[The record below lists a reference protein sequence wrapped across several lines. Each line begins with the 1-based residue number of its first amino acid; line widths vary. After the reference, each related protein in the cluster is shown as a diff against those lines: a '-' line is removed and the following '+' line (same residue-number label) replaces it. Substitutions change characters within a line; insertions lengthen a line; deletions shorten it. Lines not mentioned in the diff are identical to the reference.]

1 MTIYLASGNQHK
13 KEEFVALFK
22 KFHISTPA
30 DMKLTFAPQETGQT
44 FLENALLKAHA
55 LYDIVHAPVIADDS
69 GLCIDALDGKP
80 GIYSARY
87 GEKEA
92 GVPLSA
98 EKKNMLILR
107 QMEEK
112 TNRTCR
118 FVCCIAVLLDKHRFF
133 TVQETCEGVIT
144 KVPSGE
150 NGFGYDPI
158 VYLPDAGKTV
168 AELTAEEKNTISH
181 RGKAGAA
188 AARFLSALL

>member
-92 GVPLSA
+92 HLLKDSVFYGCPTEAQIRTVPP
-98 EKKNMLILR
+98 LR
-107 QMEEK
+107 QLFHDEK
-112 TNRTCR
+112 SYFFLQRL
-118 FVCCIAVLLDKHRFF
+118 VPQRFF
-133 TVQETCEGVIT
+133 RH
-144 KVPSGE
+144 P
-150 NGFGYDPI
+150 
-158 VYLPDAGKTV
+158 AGIHSDHSRT
-168 AELTAEEKNTISH
+168 
-181 RGKAGAA
+181 
-188 AARFLSALL
+188 RFRRLAPL

>member
-98 EKKNMLILR
+98 EKKHAYLAPNGRENKQDMPFCLLHCGFVGQTPVFHRTGNLR
-107 QMEEK
+107 
-112 TNRTCR
+112 R
-118 FVCCIAVLLDKHRFF
+118 
-133 TVQETCEGVIT
+133 
-144 KVPSGE
+144 
-150 NGFGYDPI
+150 GY
-158 VYLPDAGKTV
+158 YK
-168 AELTAEEKNTISH
+168 
-181 RGKAGAA
+181 GAK
-188 AARFLSALL
+188 RRKRVRL